1 MPSKL
6 PLIDK
11 AVSLLPLSTRPF
23 VCPSCR
29 YKQARAL
36 CGGFARSRTP
46 GNREARGITL
56 QIRSAST
63 TAAVTAVNV
72 RRDVPPRFK
81 NLHESVKTLE
91 TEAAVYINISQLHL
105 ALRGLES
112 ENAVTRIAGISC
124 FNDGNKWTESLILE

>member
-6 PLIDK
+6 PSIGK
-11 AVSLLPLSTRPF
+11 AVSLVSLSSRPF

-36 CGGFARSRTP
+36 SSGPARSKP
-46 GNREARGITL
+46 KGNRKARGTPL

-81 NLHESVKTLE
+81 DLHESVKALE
-91 TEAAVYINISQLHL
+91 TEAAVYVNISQLHL

-112 ENAVTRIAGISC
+112 ENAVTRIAGI
-124 FNDGNKWTESLILE
+124 FMFR

>member
-6 PLIDK
+6 PLISK
-11 AVSLLPLSTRPF
+11 AVSLVSLSSRPF

-36 CGGFARSRTP
+36 SSSPARSKTK
-46 GNREARGITL
+46 GNRKARGTTL

-72 RRDVPPRFK
+72 RRDVPPGFK
-81 NLHESVKTLE
+81 NLHESVRALE

-124 FNDGNKWTESLILE
+124 FNDSNG